1 MAFWWLYFDYHAEG
15 AARGARVARGGARRL
30 GRALS
35 YLHVP
40 IVAGIIVAA
49 VAAELV
55 IAHPGEE
62 LHGNELLP
70 LAAGP
75 GLFLVGSLV
84 FKASVLH
91 AQWRQRLVAV
101 VAVFGVTVSGA
112 FVPAL
117 AAWSLVLVVLVA
129 LALYETVELKR
140 TASAAM

>member
-1 MAFWWLYFDYHAEG
+1 M
-15 AARGARVARGGARRL
+15 
-30 GRALS
+30 
-35 YLHVP
+35 
-40 IVAGIIVAA
+40 VAGIIVGA

-62 LHGNELLP
+62 LHGSDLLP

-91 AQWRQRLVAV
+91 AQWRQRLLAV
-101 VAVFGVTVSGA
+101 VTVFGVTASGA

-117 AAWSLVLVVLVA
+117 AAWSLVLVVLGA
-129 LALYETVELKR
+129 LALYETAELRR
-140 TASAAM
+140 TASAAA